1 MTTITTMTVMTVMT
15 TKQNGKVIRDNMTQ
29 YHSGIEQ
36 TYTEQENIIKTEIAL
51 DSIEVEI
58 EMATEIEFEVP
69 SPVFEEQVRSLEGHG
84 DEIDFV
90 ANALYVGAD
99 LLPPALEPEE
109 ILSKRP
115 DPIETP
121 APHGARSVPEAR
133 TVEDSVRMWLQEVGK
148 VRLLNY
154 AEEVALAK
162 RIENGDEDAKM
173 VLIEANL
180 RLVVSLAKRYLGRG
194 IAFADLIQEGNLG
207 LIRAV
212 EKYDYRKGFKFST
225 YATWW
230 IRQAITRSIA
240 DHGRTIRIPVHMIET
255 INRLMKLSAS
265 LLQEL
270 GREPTMEEIAK
281 EMGTSVERV
290 MEMMQITSE
299 PISLHARVSEDNET
313 SIADFVKD
321 DTEDTPAFLTEKVLL
336 RDRIEEVL
344 SWLSERERDVVK
356 MRYGLL
362 ADGNPRTLDEVGRH
376 FSVTRERIR
385 QIEAKAMKKLRR
397 ADAMDYIREYLEQ

>member
-1 MTTITTMTVMTVMT
+1 MIT
-15 TKQNGKVIRDNMTQ
+15 KFNRIRQDMTQ
-29 YHSGIEQ
+29 HYNGIEQ
-36 TYTEQENIIKTEIAL
+36 VGTQIEAIRAT
-51 DSIEVEI
+51 IEVDF
-58 EMATEIEFEVP
+58 EMP
-69 SPVFEEQVRSLEGHG
+69 SPVFEEQVRTLESSSG
-84 DEIDFV
+84 EIDFV
-90 ANALYVGAD
+90 ANAFYVGIEILPHVAD
-99 LLPPALEPEE
+99 AISDPLCDLGEAIISLKPEE
-109 ILSKRP
+109 MFAKRAVP
-115 DPIETP
+115 FEPRPLEMR
-121 APHGARSVPEAR
+121 PHEVRHDARLDSREEQR
-133 TVEDSVRMWLQEVGK
+133 SVEDSVRMWLHEVGK
-148 VRLLNY
+148 VRLLTY

-162 RIENGDEDAKM
+162 RIERGEEDAKM
-173 VLIEANL
+173 ILIEANL

-255 INRLMKLSAS
+255 INRLMKLTAN

-270 GREPTMEEIAK
+270 GREPTIEEIAR

-299 PISLHARVSEDNET
+299 PVSLHAKISEENET

-321 DTEDTPAFLTEKVLL
+321 DTEDTPAFLAEKVLL

-344 SWLSERERDVVK
+344 GWLSERERDVVK

-397 ADAMDYIREYLEQ
+397 ADAMNYIKEYLE

>member
-1 MTTITTMTVMTVMT
+1 
-15 TKQNGKVIRDNMTQ
+15 
-29 YHSGIEQ
+29 
-36 TYTEQENIIKTEIAL
+36 
-51 DSIEVEI
+51 
-58 EMATEIEFEVP
+58 
-69 SPVFEEQVRSLEGHG
+69 
-84 DEIDFV
+84 
-90 ANALYVGAD
+90 
-99 LLPPALEPEE
+99 
-109 ILSKRP
+109 
-115 DPIETP
+115 
-121 APHGARSVPEAR
+121 
-133 TVEDSVRMWLQEVGK
+133 MWLQEVGK

-162 RIENGDEDAKM
+162 RIENGDEDAKII
-173 VLIEANL
+173 LIEANL